1 MLLTVRIYM
10 DYVWN
15 IKHETWSME
24 IPFISNKLILSS
36 FLYWFHGG
44 FCKHCFIFQCMNPI
58 NLVFGHQVLLVS
70 SPISIIWNPFPQPG
84 RGGEFEV
91 LTAIH

>member
-1 MLLTVRIYM
+1 MLLTVRILM

-15 IKHETWSME
+15 IKHGVWK
-24 IPFISNKLILSS
+24 IYFFSNRLILSS

-44 FCKHCFIFQCMNPI
+44 FCKHCFTFQCMNPI
-58 NLVFGHQVLLVS
+58 NVVFGHEVLLVS
-70 SPISIIWNPFPQPG
+70 SPIRIIWNPFPQPG